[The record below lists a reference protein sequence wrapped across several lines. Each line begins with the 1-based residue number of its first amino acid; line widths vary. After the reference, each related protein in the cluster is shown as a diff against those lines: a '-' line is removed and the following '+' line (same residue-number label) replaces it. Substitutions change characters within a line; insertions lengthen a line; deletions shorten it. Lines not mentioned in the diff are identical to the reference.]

1 MLMRACLW
9 LFATLLIA
17 AGNGSVLAD
26 VVVMQNGDRFTGEVN
41 RIWGNDLSIE
51 PDYADEFVVELDKVA
66 YVESDRDFDLTLD
79 DGREVTARLQGAGAD
94 GTQTVVYDGVT
105 REVLITELE
114 QVVEVDDGFDWESH
128 IDWNSTA
135 TTGNTDSTVAR
146 LAADSTIEIG
156 DHRHIATLLI
166 ADEDSAGVKTKDQD
180 YVTYTYNWLF
190 SDKWFL
196 GAGASYETDPIK
208 QLDRRTILGTG
219 LGRDIWNFHD
229 RSMSFEM
236 GLGSLDESLAG
247 VSETSTIAYWKYR
260 FSYEFSGLD
269 LEAYHN
275 HQIYSYL
282 SGRDNLF
289 AKSSTGIRYEVGD
302 DLFYLTMSL
311 NVDYERD
318 PPPGVQTEDSTWVI
332 GAGFEF

>member
-1 MLMRACLW
+1 MRACLLVLEAS
-9 LFATLLIA
+9 LFALL
-17 AGNGSVLAD
+17 GGQVLAD
-26 VVVMQNGDRFTGEVN
+26 VVVMRNGDRISGEVN
-41 RIWGNDLSIE
+41 RIWGNDLSVE
-51 PDYADEFVVELDKVA
+51 PDYADEFVVDLDKVA
-66 YVESDRDFDLTLD
+66 YIESDREFDLTLD
-79 DGREVTARLQGAGAD
+79 DGREVTARLEGAGAN
-94 GTQTVVYDGVT
+94 GAQTLAYDGVT
-105 REVLITELE
+105 RQVPISDLR
-114 QVVEVDDGFDWESH
+114 QVVEVDDGSFDWESH

-156 DHRHIATLLI
+156 DHRHIATLVV
-166 ADEDSAGVKTKDQD
+166 ADEESLGVKTKDQD

-208 QLDRRTILGTG
+208 QLDRRAILGAG
-219 LGRDIWNFHD
+219 IGRDIWNFHD
-229 RSMSFEM
+229 RSMSFEV
-236 GLGSLDESLAG
+236 GVGSLDESLAG
-247 VSETSTIAYWKYR
+247 VSESSTIAYWKYR
-260 FSYEFSGLD
+260 LSYEFSGLD

-275 HQIYSYL
+275 HQITSYV

-289 AKSSTGIRYEVGD
+289 AKSSTGMRYEIGA

-318 PPPGVQTEDSTWVI
+318 PPPGVQTEDSTWVV
-332 GAGFEF
+332 GVGFEF